1 MRVRGLFG
9 RRVLGSVAA
18 AALSAAAIISF
29 TAAPVGAAPYLP
41 AGDGDPFYAAP
52 ADLASAANGQVLKV
66 AQAASPF
73 PGSTA
78 QKIQFR
84 STNSQG
90 EPIAAVTTVL
100 VPNGGARHDLLSYQ
114 PFTNSLGLQ
123 CAPSHQLFRGGL
135 QEQQLIGLALARG
148 VAVNVPDH
156 LGPTSAYGAARLGG
170 TITLDSIRAVQ
181 SEPGF
186 RVGKVRTALAGY
198 SGGAMASAYAAVLAP
213 TYAPELNLVGLS
225 AGGTPV
231 NLEAIARTLG
241 VNPNPLFGLG
251 FAASLGL
258 EREYPNELA
267 LSEQLNPRGV
277 ALANQI
283 RNSCTQQ
290 IIDAGANLKIA
301 DVVGAGSLSDD
312 QAGVDA
318 LNRNSVQM
326 FPGAPRIPVLL
337 YQGASDQLTPTAR
350 VQATA
355 AKWCRQGTRVQT
367 IIVPG
372 DHGSTIATGVPFA
385 LNYIND
391 RLSGVPAPSTC

>member
-1 MRVRGLFG
+1 MHAPKLLG
-9 RRVLGSVAA
+9 RRFFGSVAA
-18 AALSAAAIISF
+18 VALTTAAVVAFSPVPAG
-29 TAAPVGAAPYLP
+29 AAPVMPTP
-41 AGDGDPFYAAP
+41 NSDPFYAAP
-52 ADLASAANGQVLKV
+52 GDLGSAANGQVLKV
-66 AQAASPF
+66 QNLASPF

-84 STNSQG
+84 STDSAG

-100 VPNGGARHDLLSYQ
+100 VPDGGGRHDLLSYQ
-114 PFTNSLGLQ
+114 PFTNSLGLH
-123 CAPSHQLFRGGL
+123 CAPSHQLFSGGL

-181 SEPGF
+181 SSPGF
-186 RVGKVRTALAGY
+186 RVGPTPTVLAGY
-198 SGGAMASAYAAVLAP
+198 SGGAMASAYAAVLEP

-241 VNPNPLFGLG
+241 ATPNPLFGLG

-258 EREYPNELA
+258 EREYPAELA
-267 LSEQLNPRGV
+267 LSDQLNGRGV

-283 RNSCTQQ
+283 RNDCTQQ
-290 IIDAGANLKIA
+290 IIDAGANLRTA
-301 DVVGAGSLSDD
+301 DVVVGGSLREDP
-312 QAGVDA
+312 AGTDV

-326 FPGAPRIPVLL
+326 YPGAPRMPVLL
-337 YQGASDQLTPTAR
+337 YQGADDQLTPTAR
-350 VQATA
+350 VLATA
-355 AKWCRQGTRVQT
+355 AKWCGEGTRVQT
-367 IIVPG
+367 LILPG

-385 LNYIND
+385 LAYIND
-391 RLSGVPAPSTC
+391 RLSGAPAPSTC

>member
-1 MRVRGLFG
+1 MHVRKLSN
-9 RRVLGSVAA
+9 RRTLASFAA
-18 AALSAAAIISF
+18 AALSAVAIVSF
-29 TAAPVGAAPYLP
+29 AAAPAGAAPYMP
-41 AGDGDPFYAAP
+41 ASDGDPFYAAP
-52 ADLASAANGQVLKV
+52 ANLASASDGDVLKV
-66 AQAASPF
+66 QSVPSPF
-73 PGSTA
+73 AGATA

-90 EPIAAVTTVL
+90 APIAAVTTVF
-100 VPNGGARHDLLSYQ
+100 VPNGGTRHDLLSYQ

-123 CAPSHQLFRGGL
+123 CAPSHQLFQGGL
-135 QEQQLIGLALARG
+135 QEQQLVALALARG

-170 TITLDSIRAVQ
+170 TITLNSIRAVQ
-181 SEPGF
+181 SNPGF
-186 RVGKVRTALAGY
+186 RVGKARTALAGY
-198 SGGAMASAYAAVLAP
+198 SGGAMASAYAALLAP
-213 TYAPELNLVGLS
+213 SYAPELNLVGLS

-241 VNPNPLFGLG
+241 VRPNPLFGLG

-267 LSEQLNPRGV
+267 LSEQLNGRGI

-290 IIDAGANLKIA
+290 ITDAGANLKIS
-301 DVVGAGSLSDD
+301 DVVNGGRIADD
-312 QAGVDA
+312 QAGIDT

-355 AKWCRQGTRVQT
+355 AKWCHQGTRVQT
-367 IIVPG
+367 IVLPG

-391 RLSGVPAPSTC
+391 RLSGAPAPSTC